1 MTAPS
6 DEREDAV
13 WRGVR
18 ERHPAYLHAIA
29 AFEAATSGDALDPKT
44 NAFVRLALNASVTH
58 LRVPGIRAAI
68 RDAREAGA
76 TEEELFEVL
85 LVTCTIG
92 VHGMNADVLADVLA
106 ERGVPASA
114 LSVQQEEIRDEY
126 RRVRGYWRDFLD
138 PTLLLAPD
146 FLAAYL
152 DFSGAPWRDGVLEPK
167 VREFLYLAFDTSP
180 LHLHMSGLRVH
191 IDNALGHGATEAEI
205 VAVMALAAG
214 MGLQTLDVAV
224 PLLADEFADNL
235 TDSS

>member
-1 MTAPS
+1 MTVPS

-13 WRGVR
+13 WSGVR
-18 ERHPAYLHAIA
+18 ERHPAYLDAIA

-58 LRVPGIRAAI
+58 LRVPGIQAAI

-114 LSVQQEEIRDEY
+114 LSAQQERIRDEY

-138 PTLLLAPD
+138 PTLRLAPD

-180 LHLHMSGLRVH
+180 LHLHMAGLRVH
-191 IDNALGHGATEAEI
+191 IDNALGHGATQAEI